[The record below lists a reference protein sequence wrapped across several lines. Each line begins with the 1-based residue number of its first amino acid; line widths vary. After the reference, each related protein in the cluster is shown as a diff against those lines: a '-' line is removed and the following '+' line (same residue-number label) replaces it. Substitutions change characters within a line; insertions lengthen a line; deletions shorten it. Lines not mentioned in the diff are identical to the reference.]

1 MSNLINK
8 LKEIH
13 LLLFLKMIPDMICEY
28 WLFSRET
35 ARCGLSHSKTKQLTE
50 ILMLTHAI
58 EKGFSL
64 KDVRVGF
71 GVDKMKRLVAMIEH
85 YITKYGYDEGLKVPI
100 SLVLAYQ
107 HFKEEHHCATVEL
120 NRLFER
126 INKLVD
132 RLDKT
137 RNEFD
142 LAGTLL
148 LKQSDV
154 TNLSSADF
162 STLAIKRHAIRNF
175 GKNEKGTILEQCV
188 EEAIEVAKYA
198 PSACNRQ
205 AYRIHIYRGEEKTH
219 LLKTQG
225 SVGFSED
232 AEMAIIVTGDMN
244 RYYTFEQHLLYV
256 DASLF
261 AMSLMYALTAKGIA
275 NIPLT
280 QCVKRKVL
288 NLIRK
293 DFDIPKN
300 EMPVLLIAIGYY
312 PEEVKVARSERMKN
326 TAFTTYHYL
335 DK

>member
-1 MSNLINK
+1 MSKIIKK

-13 LLLFLKMIPDMICEY
+13 LLIFLKMVPDMVSEY
-28 WLFSRET
+28 WDFTRET
-35 ARCGLSHSKTKQLTE
+35 VRCGLSRSKTKQLTE

-71 GVDKMKRLVAMIEH
+71 GVEKMKSLVAMIEL
-85 YITKYGYDEGLKVPI
+85 YVGKYGYDESLQVPI
-100 SLVLAYQ
+100 SLVFAYQ
-107 HFKEEHHCATVEL
+107 QFKEDHQCATEEL

-126 INKLVD
+126 IEKLVS
-132 RLDKT
+132 RLGKKKS
-137 RNEFD
+137 EFSS
-142 LAGTLL
+142 AGTLII
-148 LKQSDV
+148 KQSDV
-154 TNLSSADF
+154 SNLSKTDF
-162 STLAIKRHAIRNF
+162 STLAVKRHAIRNF
-175 GKNEKGTILEQCV
+175 GEKVGEASLKKCV

-205 AYRIHIYRGEEKTH
+205 SYRVHIYSGEEKTR
-219 LLKTQG
+219 LLKEQG
-225 SVGFSED
+225 STAFCED

-244 RYYTFEQHLLYV
+244 RYYSFEQHLMYV

-280 QCVKRKVL
+280 QCIRRKTL

-293 DFDIPKN
+293 DFVIPKN
-300 EMPVLLIAIGYY
+300 EMPVIMLAIGYY
-312 PEEVKVARSERMKN
+312 PEEVKVACSERMKY
-326 TAFTTYHYL
+326 TAFTTFH
-335 DK
+335 